1 MSGDFVDGGLCS
13 QQSLL
18 QCPSSSLPSPIASAR
33 SPKCGAKC
41 QKCDKQGSVGLD
53 KESGLPYL
61 TMTLYVLP
69 RCGHSVCVGCKTQV
83 HSNIVNAKL
92 MSMWATVRCWI
103 NQKMVFLK
111 FLAWFLCA

>member
-1 MSGDFVDGGLCS
+1 MSGDFVIGG

-18 QCPSSSLPSPIASAR
+18 QWPSSSNPSLIASAG

-92 MSMWATVRCWI
+92 MPGRLRAVGSIKKRC
-103 NQKMVFLK
+103 FLVK
-111 FLAWFLCA
+111 FLAWFLCAYF